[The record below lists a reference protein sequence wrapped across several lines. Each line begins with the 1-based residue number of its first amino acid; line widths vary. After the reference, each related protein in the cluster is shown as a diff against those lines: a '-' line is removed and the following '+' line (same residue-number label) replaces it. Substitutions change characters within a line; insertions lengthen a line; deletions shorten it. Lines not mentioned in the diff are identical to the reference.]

1 MTAGRGARGAAGAAA
16 RVAGNAS
23 VGVDLGASKANIG
36 ILDASGAV
44 LSKAKLDI
52 RESRRDS
59 AATAELICSQAARLI
74 AEAGLRVEEV
84 GFIGMG
90 VPGTID
96 PATNGIVFAPNL
108 GWRDV
113 NVDAVFQKRLGRRP
127 LLVQDA
133 RAAALAEYLQ
143 GAGVGAEVAVCLTLG
158 TGIGSGIIMGGKI
171 YGGAFNT
178 AGEIGHVVVEQDGE
192 QCECG
197 QRGCLEAYAS
207 GTAIVRA
214 ARNVEAWSDRGS
226 IDKAEV
232 VFERAASGDRHALW
246 IIDRAVQHLGMGIV
260 SIVNMLSPD
269 VVIIS
274 GGMCEQEALL
284 VSPVREYV
292 IRHAYGAAVPHGAF
306 RLEKARLGEDA
317 PMIGAA
323 LLYQGLPD
331 LGLKESNVAPVH

>member
-1 MTAGRGARGAAGAAA
+1 MTAAAGTE
-16 RVAGNAS
+16 RAS
-23 VGVDLGASKANIG
+23 VGIDLGASKANIG
-36 ILDASGAV
+36 VLDDSGTILA
-44 LSKAKLDI
+44 KARLDI
-52 RESRRDS
+52 RARKRDTS
-59 AATAELICSQAARLI
+59 GTAELICAEAARI
-74 AEAGLRVEEV
+74 MAEAGVGPADV

-96 PATNGIVFAPNL
+96 PNANLIVFAPNL

-113 NVDAVFQKRLGRRP
+113 SVDSVFEKLLGRRP
-127 LLVQDA
+127 VLVQDA

-143 GAGVGAEVAVCLTLG
+143 GAGVGAQVAVCLTLG
-158 TGIGSGIIMGGKI
+158 TGIGCGIIMGGRI

-192 QCECG
+192 PCQCG

-214 ARNVEAWSDRGS
+214 ARNVEAWSGRGS

-232 VFERAASGDRHALW
+232 VFERAAAGDLEARR
-246 IIDRAVQHLGMGIV
+246 IIDRAVRYLGMGIV

-292 IRHAYGAAVPHGAF
+292 TRRAYGAAVRPGAF

-323 LLYQGLPD
+323 LLYHGLND
-331 LGLKESNVAPVH
+331 RA